1 MGPGAVPYA
10 CTLAHVQQRWHAFRY
25 PCRTNKKNMKKIIL
39 AVAACMAVMTASAQ
53 LTIGGK
59 AGLNYSSYGTKVDP
73 EPEEKLEAATGIG
86 FHVGAYMEFM
96 FSDKIGIRPEL
107 LYSARKTSDT
117 ETGTSTFDLFGTTT
131 TIKTESDNK
140 STFSYL
146 EVPILL
152 NYKVNDNFSFQVGPG
167 LGLLMSAKNKFDATT
182 TTTTTTGG
190 SSTTTTTEESG
201 DSDSKEGL
209 RGLELGAVAGINYEL
224 ESGLSFGLRYWRGLS
239 TLNEETDFGG
249 GTVKT
254 NANVFQLSLG
264 YAFVKN

>member
-1 MGPGAVPYA
+1 M
-10 CTLAHVQQRWHAFRY
+10 
-25 PCRTNKKNMKKIIL
+25 
-39 AVAACMAVMTASAQ
+39 AQ
-53 LTIGGK
+53 LNIGGK

-73 EPEEKLEAATGIG
+73 EPEEKPEAATGIG
-86 FHVGAYMEFM
+86 FHVGAYLEFM

-117 ETGTSTFDLFGTTT
+117 ETNTATFDFFGTTT
-131 TIKTESDNK
+131 TTKTESDNN
-140 STFSYL
+140 TTLSYL

-152 NYKVNDNFSFQVGPG
+152 NYKVNDRFSFQVGPG

-190 SSTTTTTEESG
+190 SSTTTTTTSSG

-209 RGLELGAVAGINYEL
+209 RGLEIGAVAGINYEL

-239 TLNEETDFGG
+239 TLNEVTDFGAA
-249 GTVKT
+249 TVKT
-254 NANVFQLSLG
+254 NANVLQVSVG
-264 YAFVKN
+264 YAFLKN